1 MFKQALLEIKAK
13 FRRWQQR
20 EDEIAFTGWDIEHP
34 VLSLA
39 FVVLCVVVVLG
50 IIVYVHM
57 KGIV

>member
-1 MFKQALLEIKAK
+1 MFRQALLEIKAK

-20 EDEIAFTGWDIEHP
+20 EDANAFTGWDIEHP
-34 VLSLA
+34 VMSSTIC
-39 FVVLCVVVVLG
+39 VLCVVVILG